1 MEYGLDEI
9 RYYKLTD
16 REKQEVIER
25 VTSMLNADERVK
37 LAFVFGSFT
46 RRESLR
52 DIDLAVYAG
61 PLLSFDELLSLG
73 AKMEMELNLP
83 FDLVQLQDLDPA
95 FRSKVLRYA
104 SRILVKDKQLHQKLV
119 ALSFDELLNLKMHKS
134 TSSGAILEQ

>member
-61 PLLSFDELLSLG
+61 PPLSFDELLSLG

-95 FRSKVLRYA
+95 FRLKVLRYA
-104 SRILVKDKQLHQKLV
+104 PRILVKDKQLHQKLV
-119 ALSFDELLNLKMHKS
+119 ALSFNELLNLKMHKS
-134 TSSGAILEQ
+134 TSSGAIPKQ

>member
-61 PLLSFDELLSLG
+61 PLLSFDELLGLG

-95 FRSKVLRYA
+95 LRLKVLRYA
-104 SRILVKDKQLHQKLV
+104 PRILVKDKQLHQKLV

-134 TSSGAILEQ
+134 KSSGAILEQ

>member
-16 REKQEVIER
+16 RKKQEVIER

-61 PLLSFDELLSLG
+61 PPLSFDELLSLG

-95 FRSKVLRYA
+95 FRLKVLRYA
-104 SRILVKDKQLHQKLV
+104 PRILVKDKQLHQKLV
-119 ALSFDELLNLKMHKS
+119 ALSFNELLNLKMHKS
-134 TSSGAILEQ
+134 TSSGAIPKQ

>member
-134 TSSGAILEQ
+134 KSSGAILEQ

>member
-16 REKQEVIER
+16 RKKQEVIER
-25 VTSMLNADERVK
+25 VTSMLNVDERVK

-61 PLLSFDELLSLG
+61 PPLSFDELLSLG

-83 FDLVQLQDLDPA
+83 FDLVQLQDLDPE
-95 FRSKVLRYA
+95 FRLKVLRYA

-119 ALSFDELLNLKMHKS
+119 ALSFDELLSLKMHKS
-134 TSSGAILEQ
+134 TSSGAIPKQ

>member
-1 MEYGLDEI
+1 MEYGLDGI

-16 REKQEVIER
+16 RKKKEVIER
-25 VTSMLNADERVK
+25 VTSMLNVDERVK

-61 PLLSFDELLSLG
+61 PSLSFDELLSLG

-83 FDLVQLQDLDPA
+83 FDLVQLQDLDPE
-95 FRSKVLRYA
+95 FRLKVLRYA

-119 ALSFDELLNLKMHKS
+119 ALSFDELLSLKMHKS
-134 TSSGAILEQ
+134 TSSGAIPKQ

>member
-61 PLLSFDELLSLG
+61 PPLSFDELLSLG

-95 FRSKVLRYA
+95 FRLKVLRYA
-104 SRILVKDKQLHQKLV
+104 PRILVKDKQLHQKLV

-134 TSSGAILEQ
+134 KSSGAIFEQ

>member
-25 VTSMLNADERVK
+25 VTSMLNADDRVK

-46 RRESLR
+46 RRESFR
-52 DIDLAVYAG
+52 DIDLAVYSG
-61 PLLSFDELLSLG
+61 PTLSFDELLSLG
-73 AKMEMELNLP
+73 ARMELELNLP
-83 FDLVQLQDLDPA
+83 FDLVQLEELDPA
-95 FRSKVLRYA
+95 FRLKVLRYA

-134 TSSGAILEQ
+134 TRGGAIPKQ